1 MKSSRL
7 IGAVVGAVLSLAQVA
22 HANSDCDQLG
32 FPRVSYIA
40 RSNLYSIARQDMKST
55 LQQFEAAGMRLIITT
70 PGSFADQTVQRNLTP
85 QTGIFILS
93 SRVDGI
99 GFRGESF
106 NPDSYKHVMV
116 IVQAAYKNTRLVQMI
131 PTSAQTKEMVRACLD
146 LDDLEK
152 SGNLLKILPGTK
164 QLNTPG
170 NGLML
175 R

>member
-7 IGAVVGAVLSLAQVA
+7 IGAMVGAVLSLVQVA
-22 HANSDCDQLG
+22 HASSDCDQTDY
-32 FPRVSYIA
+32 PRVSYIA
-40 RSNLYSIARQDMKST
+40 RSNLYSIARPDVRRT

-85 QTGIFILS
+85 KTGIFMLS

-106 NPDSYKHVMV
+106 SPDSYKHV
-116 IVQAAYKNTRLVQMI
+116 IVAIQAAYKNTRLVQMI
-131 PTSAQTKEMVRACLD
+131 PTSPQAKEMVRACLD

-152 SGNLLKILPGTK
+152 NANLLRILPGTK
-164 QLNTPG
+164 QLNVPG
-170 NGLML
+170 TGLML
-175 R
+175 K